1 MDIATDDR
9 ASGDDRRVRR
19 GTALGLAIA
28 GALGGLALGFSGV
41 ANADEGSSTGS
52 DSSTSEGTTEGNG
65 STEQPPDRDS
75 RAPADRDSRAP
86 ADRDSRA
93 PARSGEDCP
102 EPDGGST
109 AGGEPSSSAI

>member
-1 MDIATDDR
+1 MDNATDDR
-9 ASGDDRRVRR
+9 ASGGDGRRVRR

-28 GALGGLALGFSGV
+28 GGLGGLALGFSGV
-41 ANADEGSSTGS
+41 ATADEGSSSGS

-65 STEQPPDRDS
+65 STEQP
-75 RAPADRDSRAP
+75 DRDSRAP

-109 AGGEPSSSAI
+109 TGGEEPSSSAT